1 MTTDGALPAIDFA
14 LFAAD
19 WTDIIVPIV
28 VFVIWI
34 INQISG
40 MKKAGQPPAGRGV
53 VRPQQPGQP
62 DAGQQA
68 AGQRAAGQRAAG
80 QRGLLDEVEQFLKEA
95 RKSMEQP
102 KQQQPKNPPPQAKPQ
117 QRPPQPAQRSPK
129 QKQKPPKLPPKQQS
143 GSRVPLSEQ
152 SGLRS
157 KLEQRDR
164 DDVERGSSVSEH
176 VRQHLDTS
184 RFEERAGRLS
194 HLQQKVNQD
203 IGEHVHSSFDHR
215 VGTLA
220 EQSGT
225 RTDAQGAAM
234 TTDDSATGPNSV
246 VQIVAMLRDPQS
258 MRNAIILQEILA
270 PPTHRW

>member
-1 MTTDGALPAIDFA
+1 MNLPFV
-14 LFAAD
+14 LFAAE
-19 WTDIIVPIV
+19 WTDIVVPVV

-53 VRPQQPGQP
+53 VRPQQP
-62 DAGQQA
+62 AGQQP
-68 AGQRAAGQRAAG
+68 AGQPAAAG
-80 QRGLLDEVEQFLKEA
+80 QRGLMDEVEQFLKEA
-95 RKSMEQP
+95 RKAMEQP
-102 KQQQPKNPPPQAKPQ
+102 KQQQPKNLPPQPKPQ
-117 QRPPQPAQRSPK
+117 QQRTPQPAQRSQAK
-129 QKQKPPKLPPKQQS
+129 GKQKPPKLPKQQT
-143 GSRVPLSEQ
+143 GGRVPLSEQ

-164 DDVERGSSVSEH
+164 DDVERGSSVGEH

-203 IGEHVHSSFDHR
+203 IGERVHSAFDHR

-258 MRNAIILQEILA
+258 MRNAIILQEILS